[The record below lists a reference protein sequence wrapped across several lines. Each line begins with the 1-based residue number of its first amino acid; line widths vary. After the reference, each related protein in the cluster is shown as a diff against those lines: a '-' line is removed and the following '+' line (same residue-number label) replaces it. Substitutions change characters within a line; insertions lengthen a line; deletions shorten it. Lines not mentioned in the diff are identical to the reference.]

1 MCLWQRRLSYT
12 ANHCKKEI
20 RTWSEVMRSGWSW
33 TLSAPYRKHR
43 RYVLELVRISE
54 PIHPNVPPNNFELQA
69 NHLDVLLG
77 GAFVSTVMDKNPH
90 KLG

>member
-1 MCLWQRRLSYT
+1 MPLAT
-12 ANHCKKEI
+12 ATQLHCQPFQEGN
-20 RTWSEVMRSGWSW
+20 SHLERSGWSW

-54 PIHPNVPPNNFELQA
+54 PIHPNVPPNTFELQA
-69 NHLDVLLG
+69 THLDVLLG

>member
-20 RTWSEVMRSGWSW
+20 RTWSEVGGLGHSLHRTANIDGMCLNWSE
-33 TLSAPYRKHR
+33 
-43 RYVLELVRISE
+43 VLNHSE

-69 NHLDVLLG
+69 NHLHVLLG